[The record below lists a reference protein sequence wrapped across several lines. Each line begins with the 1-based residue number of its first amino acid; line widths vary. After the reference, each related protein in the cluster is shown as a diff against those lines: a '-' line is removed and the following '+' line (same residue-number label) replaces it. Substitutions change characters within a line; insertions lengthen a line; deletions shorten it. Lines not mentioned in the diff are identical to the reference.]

1 MARHFVS
8 TSSQYLN
15 GSPPVTAMPFTVNL
29 WFRSSVANDRKT
41 LWAIGDSSTTTHY
54 FSVQLRGANEGGAA
68 STVTILARAGGAL
81 RAAVTSTTYS
91 TGTTWQMATGVCAS
105 ATNRAVY
112 LDGGG
117 KNTSTQS
124 VDPAGI
130 DTIALGALAM
140 SSATSFHDG
149 DIALVEVWN
158 VALSDAD
165 IADLYNGGVA
175 LAARTI
181 RPDAIVAVYNL
192 LDADGDINW
201 AGNSFNLT
209 PNASPTY
216 LDHPPIILSSI
227 PIIIAASLVTHAL
240 VATDIATSATT
251 LSQPTLSQVHSLVAT
266 DIATSATTLSQP
278 TLSQIHSLVATDI
291 ATSATTLSQ
300 STLSQTHS
308 LVATDIATSA
318 TTLSQPTLSS
328 SIALVATDIATSAT
342 TLSQPNLSGG
352 ITLVANDIATSA
364 TTLSQP
370 NLSQTHSLVAN
381 DIATLATTLSQPTLS
396 SNVAL
401 VANDIATLATT
412 LLQPT
417 LSQTHSLVA
426 IDIAM
431 SAITL
436 LQPTLNQTYV
446 LTGVNIL
453 TSTPTVSQPN
463 IRANIIPY
471 VEINKALNFYSFVQ

>member
-251 LSQPTLSQVHSLVAT
+251 LSQP
-266 DIATSATTLSQP
+266 
-278 TLSQIHSLVATDI
+278 
-291 ATSATTLSQ
+291 
-300 STLSQTHS
+300 
-308 LVATDIATSA
+308 
-318 TTLSQPTLSS
+318 
-328 SIALVATDIATSAT
+328 
-342 TLSQPNLSGG
+342 NLSGG

-370 NLSQTHSLVAN
+370 ILSQSHSLVAN